1 MPPVDDVLRDA
12 EGRMKKSIEA
22 LRRELSVIRTG
33 RASTSMVEHIT
44 ADYYG
49 TPTPLNQLGTISTP
63 EARMITIQAWD
74 RQAVASIEKAIQ
86 KSDLGLNP
94 STDGTIVRIPVP
106 ALTEE
111 RRRDLTKVVR
121 KRLEEDKIA
130 IRNVRRDA
138 IENLRAK
145 EKAKEM
151 SEDELRR
158 GQEKL
163 QTLTD
168 AYIKQ
173 ADQLGAQKEADLLE
187 V

>member
-1 MPPVDDVLRDA
+1 MIDDTLRDA
-12 EGRMKKSIEA
+12 ESKMKKSVDA
-22 LRRELSVIRTG
+22 LRRELSTIRTG
-33 RASTSMVEHIT
+33 RASTALVEHLT

-63 EARMITIQAWD
+63 EPRLITIQAWD
-74 RQAVASIEKAIQ
+74 KQAVASIEKAIQ

-94 STDGTIVRIPVP
+94 ATDGMVVRVPVP
-106 ALTEE
+106 TLTED

-121 KRLEEDKIA
+121 KRVEEDKIA

-138 IENLRAK
+138 IEQLRAQ
-145 EKAKEM
+145 EKAKSI
-151 SEDELRR
+151 SEDELKR
-158 GQEKL
+158 GQDRL

-168 AYIKQ
+168 THVKQ